1 MQTPSRSFGPS
12 RLPPLKVEI
21 SLSALINLDEI
32 VSCVT
37 GYDPD
42 ALRVEKAL
50 EVIDCLCRSGMGERP
65 HERVAVRA
73 ALGRVLAQDLVSPI
87 DVPSHDNAAM
97 DGYAFDGS
105 VLGGAP
111 TVSLGIHGE
120 AFAGRVFEGECPAGR
135 CVRVMTGA
143 VMPAGCDSVIPQE
156 FTERTGDTIEFLSRA
171 VRPGDNRRRRGEDL
185 TAGRA
190 ALRAGRIIRA
200 ADLGLA
206 ASLGFAELSVNQRVR
221 VAFFSTGDEL
231 RSVGEP
237 LETGCV
243 YDSNRYTLYGMLA
256 RLGIELI
263 DMGVIPDEPVA
274 LERAFRQA
282 AGCADAIVTSG
293 GVSVGEA
300 DFIKAMM
307 AKLGDVTFWRIAM
320 RPGRPMAFGRI
331 WSGDRVGE
339 GDSAVLFGLPGN
351 PVAVMVTFYIFVRHG
366 LLTLMGS
373 QAEGIMPLYAR
384 AAEEIPKKPGR
395 TEYRRGVT
403 FQDTDGTIC
412 VRTTGGQG
420 SGILRSMSD
429 ANCLVVLDHDT
440 SLTKL
445 GDLTKVIP
453 FDGLV

>member
-1 MQTPSRSFGPS
+1 M
-12 RLPPLKVEI
+12 
-21 SLSALINLDEI
+21 SALVNLDQI

-50 EVIDCLCRSGMGERP
+50 EVIDGLCHAQRSGRAV
-65 HERVAVRA
+65 ERVSVRA
-73 ALGRVLAQDLVSPI
+73 ALGRVLAEDLISPI

-97 DGYAFDGS
+97 DGYAFHSEALAAGD
-105 VLGGAP
+105 
-111 TVSLGIHGE
+111 TISLQVAGE
-120 AFAGRVFEGECPAGR
+120 AFAGRVFEGRCAAGHCIR
-135 CVRVMTGA
+135 IMTGA
-143 VMPAGCDSVIPQE
+143 VMPDGCDTVIPQE
-156 FTERTGDTIEFLSRA
+156 FTEREGETIRFLARA
-171 VRPGDNRRRRGEDL
+171 VRPGDNRRLRGEDL
-185 TAGRA
+185 TAGRP
-190 ALRAGRIIRA
+190 ALTAGRIIRP

-206 ASLGFAELSVNQRVR
+206 ASLGFAELSVAQRVR

-237 LETGCV
+237 LEAGCV

-256 RLGIELI
+256 RMGVELI
-263 DMGVIPDEPVA
+263 DMGVIPDEPAA
-274 LERAFRQA
+274 LERAFKQA
-282 AGCADAIVTSG
+282 ASAADAIVTSG

-331 WSGDRVGE
+331 WSGERVGE
-339 GDSAVLFGLPGN
+339 GDSAILFGLPGN

-366 LLTLMGS
+366 LLALMATRGEGS
-373 QAEGIMPLYAR
+373 LPVLAE
-384 AAEEIPKKPGR
+384 AAEEIPKKAGR
-395 TEYRRGVT
+395 TEYRRGQLFV
-403 FQDTDGTIC
+403 DDAGRMR

-440 SLTKL
+440 SLTKV
-445 GDLTKVIP
+445 GDLVKVLP

>member
-1 MQTPSRSFGPS
+1 M
-12 RLPPLKVEI
+12 
-21 SLSALINLDEI
+21 SALLNLDQI

-50 EVIDCLCRSGMGERP
+50 EVIDGLCRGHVSDRAV
-65 HERVAVRA
+65 ERVSVRA
-73 ALGRVLAQDLVSPI
+73 ALGRVLAEDLISPI
-87 DVPSHDNAAM
+87 HVPSHDNAAM
-97 DGYAFDGS
+97 DGYAFDSQALAAGDTIALQ
-105 VLGGAP
+105 VA
-111 TVSLGIHGE
+111 GE
-120 AFAGRVFEGECPAGR
+120 AFAGRLFEGRCAAGHCIR
-135 CVRVMTGA
+135 IMTGA
-143 VMPAGCDSVIPQE
+143 VMPDGCDTVIPQE
-156 FTERTGDTIEFLSRA
+156 FTEREGDIIRFLARA
-171 VRPGDNRRRRGEDL
+171 VRPGDNRRLRGEDL
-185 TAGRA
+185 TAGRP
-190 ALRAGRIIRA
+190 ALAAGRIVRP

-206 ASLGFAELSVNQRVR
+206 ASLGFAELSVAQRVR

-237 LETGCV
+237 LDAGCV

-256 RLGIELI
+256 RMGVELI
-263 DMGVIPDEPVA
+263 DMGVIPDEPAA
-274 LERAFRQA
+274 LERAFKQA
-282 AGCADAIVTSG
+282 AASADAIVTSG

-331 WSGDRVGE
+331 WSGERVGE
-339 GDSAVLFGLPGN
+339 GDSAILFGLPCN

-366 LLTLMGS
+366 LLGLMGAS
-373 QAEGIMPLYAR
+373 NEQMQPLLAE
-384 AAEEIPKKPGR
+384 AAEEIPKKAGR
-395 TEYRRGVT
+395 TEYRRGQLFINEAGRVA
-403 FQDTDGTIC
+403 

-440 SLTKL
+440 SLTKV
-445 GDLTKVIP
+445 GDLLTVLP

>member
-1 MQTPSRSFGPS
+1 M
-12 RLPPLKVEI
+12 
-21 SLSALINLDEI
+21 SALLNLDQI

-50 EVIDCLCRSGMGERP
+50 EVIDGLCRGHVSDRAV
-65 HERVAVRA
+65 ERVSVRA
-73 ALGRVLAQDLVSPI
+73 ALGRVLAEDLISPI
-87 DVPSHDNAAM
+87 HVPSHDNAAM
-97 DGYAFDGS
+97 DGYAFDSQALAAGDTIALQ
-105 VLGGAP
+105 VA
-111 TVSLGIHGE
+111 GE
-120 AFAGRVFEGECPAGR
+120 AFAGRLFEGRCAAGHCIR
-135 CVRVMTGA
+135 IMTGA
-143 VMPAGCDSVIPQE
+143 VMPDGCDTVIPQE
-156 FTERTGDTIEFLSRA
+156 FTEREGDIIRFLARA
-171 VRPGDNRRRRGEDL
+171 VRPGDNRRLRGEDL
-185 TAGRA
+185 TAGRP
-190 ALRAGRIIRA
+190 ALAAGRIVRP

-206 ASLGFAELSVNQRVR
+206 ASLGFAELSVAQRVR

-237 LETGCV
+237 LDAGCV

-256 RLGIELI
+256 RMGVELI
-263 DMGVIPDEPVA
+263 DMGVIPDEPAA
-274 LERAFRQA
+274 LERAFKQA
-282 AGCADAIVTSG
+282 AASADAIVTSG

-331 WSGDRVGE
+331 WSGERVGE
-339 GDSAVLFGLPGN
+339 GDSAILFGLPGN

-366 LLTLMGS
+366 LLGLMGAS
-373 QAEGIMPLYAR
+373 NEQMQPLLAE
-384 AAEEIPKKPGR
+384 AAEEIPKKAGR
-395 TEYRRGVT
+395 TEYRRGQLFINEV
-403 FQDTDGTIC
+403 GRVA

-440 SLTKL
+440 SLTKV
-445 GDLTKVIP
+445 GDLLTVLP